1 MVGHIAIKQI
11 VHLEAIESEWKRRK
25 YLGMRWFPLARRVL
39 LTKFSENKNKSAKKN
54 AEDLEA
60 VTGTA
65 EDEFS
70 EKVMHIREREILFG
84 EKALFGVFAPM
95 MAFICTNNRSF
106 KVYNSTFCC
115 RMK

>member
-1 MVGHIAIKQI
+1 MV
-11 VHLEAIESEWKRRK
+11 
-25 YLGMRWFPLARRVL
+25 
-39 LTKFSENKNKSAKKN
+39 ENKNKSAKKN

-84 EKALFGVFAPM
+84 DKALLGIFAPM
-95 MAFICTNNRSF
+95 MAFICTNNRAF
-106 KVYNSTFCC
+106 KVFGN
-115 RMK
+115 